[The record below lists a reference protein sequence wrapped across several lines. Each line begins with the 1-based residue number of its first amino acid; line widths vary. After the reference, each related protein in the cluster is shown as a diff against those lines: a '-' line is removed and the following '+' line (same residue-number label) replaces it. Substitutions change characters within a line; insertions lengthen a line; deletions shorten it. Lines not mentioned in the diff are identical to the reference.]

1 MRFLPK
7 IILICFCLLMASS
20 NAAAEPPILVGLNA
34 DMSSGSAQAGEAI
47 KRGIL
52 IAMEEINQAG
62 GVFGRKFKLTVKN
75 HRGIPVRGKSNMETF
90 AADPKVIAVIG
101 GLHTPVVLAEKK
113 TLFDSGRLGIPYL
126 IPWPSRVPGED
137 GTLPMAPNSRVTPTV
152 RLFLIG
158 FSAIYGLGD
167 FTY

>member
-1 MRFLPK
+1 MRLPPK
-7 IILICFCLLMASS
+7 IILICFCLLMTSS
-20 NAAAEPPILVGLNA
+20 NATAKTPILVGLNA

-75 HRGIPVRGKSNMETF
+75 HRGIPARGKSNMKKF

-113 TLFDSGRLGIPYL
+113 TLFDSGKLDIPYL
-126 IPWPSRVPGED
+126 IPWAA
-137 GTLPMAPNSRVTPTV
+137 GTLVTHNEWIFRLSVRDPGTREEPNYDEDS
-152 RLFLIG
+152 
-158 FSAIYGLGD
+158 
-167 FTY
+167 